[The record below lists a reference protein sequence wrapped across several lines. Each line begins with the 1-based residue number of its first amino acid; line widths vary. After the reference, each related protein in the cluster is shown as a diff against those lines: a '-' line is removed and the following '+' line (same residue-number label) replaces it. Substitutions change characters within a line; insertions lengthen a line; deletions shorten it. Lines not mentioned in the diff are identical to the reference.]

1 MQPLSWPRGDLC
13 EKEPFLGQ
21 GSPRNFLT
29 PEFPHPGARP
39 WSWSPFSQEPF
50 LSEEPWP
57 SRR

>member
-29 PEFPHPGARP
+29 PEPGPGPGALSVR
-39 WSWSPFSQEPF
+39 SPFSQR
-50 LSEEPWP
+50 
-57 SRR
+57 SRGRQDDSPAPM